1 MEKKTAMAHEY
12 NSQRSERMDLLLD
25 NVAKRAQTLTHS
37 HIYTIL
43 KKNCQLKRQHVQFFE
58 DDGEGSKEKKA
69 KMNRARVG
77 VNLLVHFEQFG
88 FFGHSSRKWQK
99 VH

>member
-25 NVAKRAQTLTHS
+25 NVAKRAQTLAHS
-37 HIYTIL
+37 HDI

-58 DDGEGSKEKKA
+58 DDGEESKEKKA
-69 KMNRARVG
+69 KMNRARMG